1 MNYGKKISFYLS
13 TLSVIF
19 QAHADFGGSF
29 AGGLTGGLAG
39 GVIGSAISR
48 PRQSEQQQVVVRE
61 VRTAPAPT
69 YQQPPASSSDPRLR
83 RKIAE
88 QNDEIMELH
97 EENRAL
103 KKKNRELNNRLNE
116 INDRLST
123 LEKNNKNP

>member
-1 MNYGKKISFYLS
+1 MSYAKKIGFYLS
-13 TLSVIF
+13 TLTLIF

-48 PRQSEQQQVVVRE
+48 PRQSEQQVVVRE

-69 YQQPPASSSDPRLR
+69 YQQPANQNSDARLR

-103 KKKNRELNNRLNE
+103 KKKNRELHTRLND
-116 INDRLST
+116 INERLST
-123 LEKNNKNP
+123 LEKTVKNP